1 MSLRCIQ
8 LYISIVNAANQ
19 ALIFTWKLEDIG
31 ICIMC
36 GYAAVAHF
44 KEQPVFGILYYLML
58 LDGMLIYVLIYGKAF
73 TVPALMQ
80 ETRRAILMASD
91 KKCSKA
97 ERKMIARRIMSIP
110 SSGIKVGE
118 FHMLERLS
126 TPVFLHYVVSN
137 VVSMLVACA

>member
-19 ALIFTWKLEDIG
+19 ALIFTWKLLDIG
-31 ICIMC
+31 LCIIC

-58 LDGMLIYVLIYGKAF
+58 LDCMLIYMLIYGKAF
-73 TVPALMQ
+73 TVPALIQ

-91 KKCSKA
+91 KKSSKSQ
-97 ERKMIARRIMSIP
+97 RKMIARRIMSIP

-118 FHMLERLS
+118 FHTLERLS

-137 VVSMLVACA
+137 VVTMLVACA